1 MTQQLHAASRGGGN
15 GPIEEVL
22 FPSFRVLGFT
32 GRGLTMVIV
41 VFWMGGQHVGV
52 SLFRRRE

>member
-41 VFWMGGQHVGV
+41 VFWMGGTARG
-52 SLFRRRE
+52 S